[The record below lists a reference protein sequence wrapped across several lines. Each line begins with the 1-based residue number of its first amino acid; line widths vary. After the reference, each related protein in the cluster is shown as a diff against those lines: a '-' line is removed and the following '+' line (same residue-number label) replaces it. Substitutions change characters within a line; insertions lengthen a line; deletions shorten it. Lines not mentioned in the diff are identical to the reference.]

1 MKHNRDDRRDN
12 VDRIQKNINHTI
24 GNIEAA
30 EELIQETDDPK
41 IQEDLKEKNR
51 RRMDALNGMKEEIK
65 DEAWDK
71 KQGYQD

>member
-1 MKHNRDDRRDN
+1 MKRNRDDRRDN

-41 IQEDLKEKNR
+41 IRKDLKEKNS